1 MFRSGQSQAPQQ
13 DTREDK
19 TMLMQYLET
28 FDAQE
33 VDMKPIM
40 DQSGK
45 DKLRVLFHINDKQ
58 KAKALYDMISL
69 HGQKYLEN
77 SDLVM
82 QIYFLLPEKTFEEYA
97 DMAAKKFYEDEE
109 QRVKE

>member
-1 MFRSGQSQAPQQ
+1 M
-13 DTREDK
+13 
-19 TMLMQYLET
+19 MLMQYLET

-33 VDMKPIM
+33 VDMKAIS
-40 DQSGK
+40 DNNGK
-45 DKLRVLFHINDKQ
+45 DKLRVLFHIRDQQ

-77 SDLVM
+77 TDLVM

-97 DMAAKKFYEDEE
+97 DVAAQKYYEEKERYEKE
-109 QRVKE
+109 QLER